1 MTDSTIKISVSGS
14 NYRKLISAMPGTKVI
29 ISHVGNHTEVEL
41 QKTKTIIPKKKMT
54 IKQIEKA
61 LGFEVELIR

>member
-1 MTDSTIKISVSGS
+1 MIDSTIKISVSGS
-14 NYRKLISAMPGTKVI
+14 NYRKLISATSGTKVI
-29 ISHVGNHTEVEL
+29 ISHVGNQAEVEL

-61 LGFEVELIR
+61 LGFEVELIQ